1 MLKKSLISCQ
11 TSCKE
16 NLIQENVAFVRHSI
30 LGKEIHVLYLEGR
43 HMGGGTQ
50 GRISMLFFQYF
61 VWGLV
66 TIIPT
71 RQFQDSLYFGRL
83 KALLPICLPSVYL
96 TLSHVW
102 LYLPGLP
109 SPLLHNASD
118 PNWSWGRPGN
128 KAMLS
133 QCTQPYYTHPNLV
146 PRLGV
151 LLKVQEPNYNL
162 Q

>member
-16 NLIQENVAFVRHSI
+16 NLIQEKVAFVRHSI

-66 TIIPT
+66 TIMLT
-71 RQFQDSLYFGRL
+71 RQCQDSLYFGRL
-83 KALLPICLPSVYL
+83 KALPPICLPSVYL
-96 TLSHVW
+96 TLAHV
-102 LYLPGLP
+102 
-109 SPLLHNASD
+109 
-118 PNWSWGRPGN
+118 
-128 KAMLS
+128 
-133 QCTQPYYTHPNLV
+133 
-146 PRLGV
+146 
-151 LLKVQEPNYNL
+151 
-162 Q
+162 

>member
-61 VWGLV
+61 VSGLV
-66 TIIPT
+66 TITLT
-71 RQFQDSLYFGRL
+71 RQCQDSLYFGRL
-83 KALLPICLPSVYL
+83 KALSPICPPSVYL
-96 TLSHVW
+96 TPSHVTIS
-102 LYLPGLP
+102 PGP
-109 SPLLHNASD
+109 SVSIFA
-118 PNWSWGRPGN
+118 
-128 KAMLS
+128 
-133 QCTQPYYTHPNLV
+133 Q
-146 PRLGV
+146 
-151 LLKVQEPNYNL
+151 
-162 Q
+162 